1 MSTRQ
6 TLRTALAPRW
16 WPWHLLL
23 VDDEKALRE
32 AVAEQL
38 TAQGFVV
45 TQAADGKAAL
55 ARLGEFAYDIVI
67 TDLRLPGAD
76 GRKVLQEARGRYPDI
91 IAIVIT
97 GYGTVKDAV
106 ELIKQGANDFITKPF
121 QPNDFRETVLD
132 LIR

>member
-1 MSTRQ
+1 M
-6 TLRTALAPRW
+6 AE
-16 WPWHLLL
+16 PWHLLL

-38 TAQGFVV
+38 ADHGFKV
-45 TQAADGKAAL
+45 TEAADGKTAVAQL
-55 ARLGEFAYDIVI
+55 SDFAYDIVV

-76 GRKVLQEARGRYPDI
+76 GRKVLQEARARYPDI

-106 ELIKQGANDFITKPF
+106 DC
-121 QPNDFRETVLD
+121 
-132 LIR
+132 